1 MDILSQ
7 EQSSTCFQM
16 LYGKWKQRGIST
28 CVHSWIIWLISDPL
42 WKNWIW
48 ILLIS
53 NPTNSFWNGLTNAR
67 SVLRSEI
74 RFWFRRKEH
83 TLSWIAQ
90 NIQDIAHKKPISS
103 GLVYTYWCYLLIK
116 ITNKQCRCC
125 WLGFPFPALCNCLKL
140 IAPVSNNP
148 YFFFLC
154 GV

>member
-7 EQSSTCFQM
+7 EQSSTCFQVAAKRIFYFRTQ
-16 LYGKWKQRGIST
+16 LHNLTNFGSIVK
-28 CVHSWIIWLISDPL
+28 
-42 WKNWIW
+42 KNWIW

-53 NPTNSFWNGLTNAR
+53 NPTNSFWTGLTNAR
-67 SVLRSEI
+67 SVLRSKI

-90 NIQDIAHKKPISS
+90 NIEDIAHKKPISS
-103 GLVYTYWCYLLIK
+103 GLVYTYRCYLLIK

-125 WLGFPFPALCNCLKL
+125 WLGFPFPALCNNLQL
-140 IAPVSNNP
+140 VVPVSNDP